1 MNNNQTSK
9 QPASFRDA
17 TGPIDITLRN
27 DMLFHLVMQRSNKA
41 LKGLVCALKGLDPDT
56 VKEVLLTNPINY
68 SEYANKEIILD
79 VKVILEKNEIIDIE
93 LQLYKDLYWE
103 GRSLLYLC
111 RSFDNLHVGEKYHL
125 LKPTTLIVITDI
137 DQFPDYPEFYS
148 RYSLLN
154 IKNFHPYSSMLGIN
168 VLYLN
173 HTDLATDEDKANNL
187 VYWAELF
194 RVNTWEELK
203 ALSTHDSA
211 FEEVATVMYNSN
223 IQSEEKTIL
232 EAHQRFLDF
241 QHAQYLNGVFDG
253 KKESA
258 ETIEALTTE
267 NSALTTEINTLN
279 TEVNTLNAENER
291 LKKLLSQAG
300 ISAE

>member
-79 VKVILEKNEIIDIE
+79 VKVILENNEIIDIE

-148 RYSLLN
+148 HYSFLN

-267 NSALTTEINTLN
+267 NSAL
-279 TEVNTLNAENER
+279 NAENSALTSENER